1 MKSIKLYQTLTEKQI
16 KSFLKDLG
24 TSIENEK
31 LVEIKSEKD
40 DLFGD
45 FIVTNG
51 YKFKKVYGQYQCM
64 QTPTEKH
71 IKAKLNFPKAKNDY
85 YKKS

>member
-1 MKSIKLYQTLTEKQI
+1 MKSVKLYQNLTEKQLNA
-16 KSFLKDLG
+16 FLKTLG

-31 LVEIKSEKD
+31 LVEIKKEKE

-51 YKFKKVYGQYQCM
+51 YKFKKVYAEYQCL

-71 IKAKLNFPKAKNDY
+71 VKAKLNFPKAANDY
-85 YKKS
+85 YKK